1 MKLENENMNE
11 AETPQ
16 LNIAAVIRRFVV
28 PKFYIR
34 SINLCFILFPKTV
47 NKCIVF
53 DGFNRPYVC
62 QTNDIRWDMSFK
74 QICV

>member
-1 MKLENENMNE
+1 MKKARNFNE
-11 AETPQ
+11 AQKPN
-16 LNIAAVIRRFVV
+16 LRLGAVIRRFVV

>member
-1 MKLENENMNE
+1 MKTLFEKLK
-11 AETPQ
+11 A
-16 LNIAAVIRRFVV
+16 LRIYAVIRRFFV

-34 SINLCFILFPKTV
+34 SINLCFVLFPKTV

-62 QTNDIRWDMSFK
+62 HTNDIRWNMSFK
-74 QICV
+74 QICL

>member
-1 MKLENENMNE
+1 MIKKLIEKLK
-11 AETPQ
+11 A
-16 LNIAAVIRRFVV
+16 LRIYAVIRRFVV

-53 DGFNRPYVC
+53 DGFNKPYVC

>member
-1 MKLENENMNE
+1 MNSNEPQK
-11 AETPQ
+11 PQ
-16 LNIAAVIRRFVV
+16 LNIATVIRRFVV

>member
-1 MKLENENMNE
+1 MKTLIKKMK
-11 AETPQ
+11 A
-16 LNIAAVIRRFVV
+16 LRIYAVIRRFVV

-53 DGFNRPYVC
+53 DGFNKPYVC
-62 QTNDIRWDMSFK
+62 HTNYIRWDMSFK